1 MYNSHLNIINDIA
14 DNKDISEIV
23 LSFLDME
30 YLEKIHN
37 RRIEEQNSV
46 KRKRWNRKINHYDS
60 YMYKELISNSTGV

>member
-37 RRIEEQNSV
+37 RRIEERNSV
-46 KRKRWNRKINHYDS
+46 KTKRWNRKKNHYDS
-60 YMYKELISNSTGV
+60 YMYKELILNSTRI